1 VSLRRFRYR
10 KVTPEMR
17 VEMEKLRNQGLTYE
31 EIAEKFG
38 ISLSIVYYHLN
49 PEYRRKRIEREGRR
63 QKTKKVREYHA
74 KRRRSEEYRRLRR
87 EYMRERYR
95 KDPEFRE
102 KMVQMSRR
110 QKSKRQ

>member
-17 VEMEKLRNQGLTYE
+17 VEMERLRKQGLTYE

-38 ISLSIVYYHLN
+38 ISLSIVCYHLN
-49 PEYRRKRIEREGRR
+49 PEYRRKRVEREGRR
-63 QKTKKVREYHA
+63 QKTSKVREYHA
-74 KRRRSEEYRRLRR
+74 KRRRSDEYRRLRR

-95 KDPEFRE
+95 EDAEFRE
-102 KMVQMSRR
+102 RMVQASRR
-110 QKSKRQ
+110 QKLKRQ